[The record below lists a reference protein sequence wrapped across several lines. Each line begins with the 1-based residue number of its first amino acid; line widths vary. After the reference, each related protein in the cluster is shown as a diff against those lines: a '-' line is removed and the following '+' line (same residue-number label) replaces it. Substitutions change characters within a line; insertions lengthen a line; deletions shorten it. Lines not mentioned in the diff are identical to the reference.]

1 MPADVEYYFSRYGD
15 LELQRRM
22 VADRRRTDAF
32 AKAIRAVVKPQD
44 VVLDVGTGTGILAML
59 AARAGARQVYAIDQA
74 EIAKTAANLV
84 KANGLTDRVKVLQG
98 PAAELELPEKADVLV
113 SEWLGHL
120 AFVEGMLDDVLAA
133 RDNNLAEGGRM
144 LPSHVALQLAPVDD
158 PVLYGHD
165 GPGFWRTPVHG
176 LDMSS
181 LEDKE
186 LEQGR
191 VQQLRVEPAARL
203 ADPTTL
209 VALDLATAS
218 ADDPFVEDTVR
229 FTVMRDGV
237 LSGFVGSFVAT
248 LAEDVVLDTSSDFSE
263 THWSQSYFA
272 FTPRPVREGEELV
285 LHYRLARDEEEPRH
299 LRVDLTVGDRTLAYV
314 AE

>member
-32 AKAIRAVVKPQD
+32 AKAIRAVVKPED

-74 EIAKTAANLV
+74 DIAKTAANLV

-98 PAAELELPEKADVLV
+98 PAAELELPEKANVLV

-120 AFVEGMLDDVLAA
+120 AFVEGMLDDVLVA
-133 RDNNLAEGGRM
+133 RDNNLAEGGQM
-144 LPSHVALQLAPVDD
+144 LPSRVALQLAPVDD

-203 ADPTTL
+203 ADPATL

-229 FTVMRDGV
+229 YTVMRDGV

-248 LAEDVVLDTSSDFSE
+248 LAEGVVLDTSSDFAE

-272 FTPRPVREGEELV
+272 FAPRPVREGEELV
-285 LHYRLARDEEEPRH
+285 LHFRLARDEDEPRH

>member
-32 AKAIRAVVKPQD
+32 AKAIRAAVKPGD

-59 AARAGARQVYAIDQA
+59 AAKAGAKKVYAIDQA

-84 KANGLTDRVKVLQG
+84 KANGLSERVKVLQG
-98 PAAELELPEKADVLV
+98 PAADLVLPEKVDVLV

-120 AFVEGMLDDVLAA
+120 AFVEGMLDDVFAA
-133 RDNNLAEGGRM
+133 RDANLREGGAM
-144 LPSHVALQLAPVDD
+144 LPSHVALQIAPVDD

-165 GPGFWRTPVHG
+165 GPGFWRGPVHG
-176 LDMSS
+176 IDMSS
-181 LEDKE
+181 LEAKE

-209 VALDLATAS
+209 VALDLATAQ
-218 ADDPFVEDTVR
+218 ADDPFVEDTVT

-248 LAEDVVLDTSSDFSE
+248 LAEDVVLDTCSDFPE

-272 FTPRPVREGEELV
+272 FTPRPVTEGEQLQ
-285 LHYRLARDEEEPRH
+285 LHFRLARDEDEPRH
-299 LRVDLTVGDRTLAYV
+299 LRIDLTVGNQTLSYV